1 LTNIKQTCKT
11 INETLNKHYKNYW
24 RNIMNIT
31 TNLKLTLAGVALTAL
46 VATPNAWGGTQVP
59 EDMVMV
65 PGGSFLMGVDKK
77 VNTDTKKMSKRQQ
90 LKYAVSREAFHDEGP
105 AHNVDLDT
113 FHIDKYEVSNT
124 HYGEFIKATG
134 HPAPAYWDDHK
145 RNQPNQPVSGVN
157 WNDANAYC
165 SWANKRLPT
174 EAEWEKAARGPE
186 GYKYPWGNEMNSSN
200 ANYGRK
206 KEFTADVGSYPEGK
220 SSYGVYNMAGNVF
233 EWVQDWYD
241 PNYYKT
247 SRQILN
253 PTGPKDGAFLSNTG
267 TYVDRIA
274 VGKKRVIRGGSWYA
288 PAESVTTTHR
298 FWNDP
303 MNNSYGVGLGF
314 RCARSVETDSVLEA
328 RTFYMNAL
336 IQMGAEKYPQ
346 AMEAIEKALS
356 LESNNAEYVQMK
368 KLIQKQIR

>member
-1 LTNIKQTCKT
+1 MS
-11 INETLNKHYKNYW
+11 YK
-24 RNIMNIT
+24 
-31 TNLKLTLAGVALTAL
+31 TNLKLTLVGVALTAL
-46 VATPNAWGGTQVP
+46 IATPNTWAESQVP
-59 EDMVMV
+59 DDMVMI
-65 PGGSFLMGVDKK
+65 PGGSFLMGIDKE
-77 VNTDTKKMSKRQQ
+77 VNRNTKKMSKRQQ

-105 AHNVDLDT
+105 AHNVVLDT
-113 FHIDKYEVSNT
+113 FHIDKYETSNK

-134 HPAPAYWDDHK
+134 HPSPAYWDDHK

-157 WNDANAYC
+157 WHDANAYC

-186 GYKYPWGNEMNSSN
+186 GYKYPWGNELNSSN
-200 ANYGRK
+200 ANFGRQ
-206 KEFTADVGSYPEGK
+206 KEFTADVDSYPNGK
-220 SSYGVYNMAGNVF
+220 SPYGAHNMAGNVF

-241 PNYYKT
+241 PHYYKD
-247 SRQILN
+247 SKHSLN
-253 PTGPKDGAFLSNTG
+253 PTGPKEGAFLSDTG
-267 TYVDRIA
+267 TYLDRIA

-288 PAESVTTTHR
+288 PGATVTTTHR

-314 RCARSVETDSVLEA
+314 RCARSVESDDALEG

-346 AMEAIEKALS
+346 ALKSIEKALS
-356 LESNNAEYVQMK
+356 LETNNPEYLELK
-368 KLIQKQIR
+368 KMIQKQVR

>member
-1 LTNIKQTCKT
+1 MKIKTNIKS
-11 INETLNKHYKNYW
+11 
-24 RNIMNIT
+24 
-31 TNLKLTLAGVALTAL
+31 AVVALIITGFI
-46 VATPNAWGGTQVP
+46 ATPNAWSGTQAP
-59 EDMVMV
+59 EDMVLV
-65 PGGSFLMGVDKK
+65 PGGSFLMGIDKV
-77 VNTDTKKMSKRQQ
+77 VNPKTKKMSKLQKH
-90 LKYAVSREAFHDEGP
+90 KYAVSRAAFHDEGP
-105 AHNVDLDT
+105 AHNVNLDT

-124 HYGEFIKATG
+124 HFGEFIKATG

-174 EAEWEKAARGPE
+174 EAEWEKAARGSE
-186 GYKYPWGNEMNSSN
+186 GYKYPWGNELNESN
-200 ANYGRK
+200 ANFGRK
-206 KEFTADVGSYPEGK
+206 KEFTADVDSYPEGK
-220 SSYGVYNMAGNVF
+220 SPYGAYNMAGNVF

-241 PNYYKT
+241 PNYYKN
-247 SRQILN
+247 SKDNLN

-274 VGKKRVIRGGSWYA
+274 VGKKRVVRGGSWYA

-328 RTFYMNAL
+328 RTFYMNAF
-336 IQMGAEKYPQ
+336 IHVGAEKYPQ

-356 LESNNAEYVQMK
+356 LDSNNQEYMELK
-368 KLIQKQIR
+368 KLIKKQLR